1 MIKLFEPHVGIEEIK
16 SVENVLQSKLWAS
29 GTGTCNVSKFEN
41 KFRKYINSKNCIAV
55 NSGTAA
61 LNLAVSLLDIKD
73 KEVILPSLSFVS
85 TAHSVLINGG
95 IPVFVDVDPQTL
107 CIDPISIEKV
117 LTKKTKLILPVHFGG
132 LPCNMNEIQSIANE
146 FGLKVIEDAAHS
158 LSATFN
164 KKQIGTLSSD
174 ISVFSFYANIF

>member
-1 MIKLFEPHVGIEEIK
+1 MVIKLFQPSINHLEKNAIVKVLK
-16 SVENVLQSKLWAS
+16 SKFWAS
-29 GTGTCNVSKFEN
+29 GQGTGNVLKFEK
-41 KFRKYINSKNCIAV
+41 KFKTFIGSDSCVAV

-117 LTKKTKLILPVHFGG
+117 LTKKTCLIFPICL
-132 LPCNMNEIQSIANE
+132 LE
-146 FGLKVIEDAAHS
+146 
-158 LSATFN
+158 LSC
-164 KKQIGTLSSD
+164 
-174 ISVFSFYANIF
+174 